1 MRFNKMNLNFAKYDS
16 LAKNLEK
23 VCTCAYSR
31 GAGVAYKALRYCIP
45 ILVFPTHENHKILGD
60 ILVE

>member
-1 MRFNKMNLNFAKYDS
+1 MILLQKILRKSVLV
-16 LAKNLEK
+16 L
-23 VCTCAYSR
+23 TQG